1 MGIWSKMD
9 IDFISEEE
17 AKNLAIKFP
26 KLEQLDMEQ
35 FKQTIGKL
43 HEDTFQMPSF
53 LILGVMITSVI
64 VILSTIAIFLWKMY
78 QVRGTLGKLK
88 DVPNL
93 LKSEPNVSGIKKA
106 STRVKEVVLD
116 MSKSE
121 EGPSKK
127 VGKTQGDLLE
137 KALEVELKRDP
148 RLIRKYFKSLKR
160 RNVQMDTIPETDSEM
175 SA

>member
-17 AKNLAIKFP
+17 AKSLAINFP
-26 KLEQLDMEQ
+26 KLEQLDMKQFEQ
-35 FKQTIGKL
+35 TVKKL

-53 LILGVMITSVI
+53 LILGVMVTSVI
-64 VILSTIAIFLWKMY
+64 VILSTIAIFVWKMY
-78 QVRGTLGKLK
+78 QVRGALGKLK

-93 LKSEPNVSGIKKA
+93 LKSEPNVLGIKKA

-121 EGPSKK
+121 AGPSKK
-127 VGKTQGDLLE
+127 VGKTQGELLE
-137 KALEVELKRDP
+137 KALEIELKRDP
-148 RLIRKYFKSLKR
+148 KLIRKYFKSLKR
-160 RNVQMDTIPETDSEM
+160 RNIQMDTIPETDSEM

>member
-1 MGIWSKMD
+1 
-9 IDFISEEE
+9 
-17 AKNLAIKFP
+17 
-26 KLEQLDMEQ
+26 
-35 FKQTIGKL
+35 
-43 HEDTFQMPSF
+43 
-53 LILGVMITSVI
+53 
-64 VILSTIAIFLWKMY
+64 MY

-175 SA
+175 ST

>member
-1 MGIWSKMD
+1 MKQ
-9 IDFISEEE
+9 F
-17 AKNLAIKFP
+17 
-26 KLEQLDMEQ
+26 EQTV
-35 FKQTIGKL
+35 KKL

-53 LILGVMITSVI
+53 LILGVMVTSVI
-64 VILSTIAIFLWKMY
+64 VILSTIAIFVWKMY
-78 QVRGTLGKLK
+78 QVRGALGKLK

-127 VGKTQGDLLE
+127 VGENTRGTSGKSFRNRTE
-137 KALEVELKRDP
+137 KGP
-148 RLIRKYFKSLKR
+148 
-160 RNVQMDTIPETDSEM
+160 
-175 SA
+175 